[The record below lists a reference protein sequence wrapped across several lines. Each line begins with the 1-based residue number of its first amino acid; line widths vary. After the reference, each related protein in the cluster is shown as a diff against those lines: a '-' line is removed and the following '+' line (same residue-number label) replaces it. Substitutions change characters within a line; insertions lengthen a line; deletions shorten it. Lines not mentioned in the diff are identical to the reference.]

1 MEIALTIY
9 ATGVLLYLIT
19 VFFMRG
25 YTGTDYRVR
34 DFAEA
39 LYWFLAL
46 FAYLGYYFKIRKL
59 KKEKK
64 DGSKS

>member
-1 MEIALTIY
+1 
-9 ATGVLLYLIT
+9 
-19 VFFMRG
+19 MRG
-25 YTGTDYRVR
+25 YTGTNYRAR
-34 DFAEA
+34 DFLEA

-46 FAYLGYYFKIRKL
+46 FAYLGHYFKMRKL